1 MKKLLFLACLFCLGA
16 SAQNLSTSGTISAA
30 STANTCTATSCVYY
44 QLPSGATWVTLQ
56 IGGTWSGSV
65 GVYSITSQNAT
76 YQNLNSQT
84 WTQQANLT
92 ANGTWAIAAG
102 NSTFI
107 LVQSSSFSSGKANIT
122 MTASSTG
129 SPLINPIL
137 AGNLTVSGISQATAS
152 TSSQCWSTQGGVAS
166 CGYGPG
172 TVIPISSGGTGATT
186 AAQALTNLGALPL
199 AGGTMTGPLNLDVP
213 LAVGNGGTGGNNQT
227 SAFNNIVAPG
237 GTITGTLNL
246 TTPLSIPNGGSGQ
259 NNANAAMTAFGIT
272 QTGTVGTSSQLD
284 TFPGSVAATKAASAS
299 EIYGSFQQPVTQATG
314 AYPENMPA
322 FHTAARGRYDTLWG
336 PLIQSTDFKQPESL
350 PNYAFGTM
358 VASGYDLGN
367 DIQTPVGIEIAP
379 TGSTGAQTW
388 SALISHQMVQTSY
401 EVATVKLVHV
411 AKYSG
416 TGSVQTFVTAFVSQS
431 QWVEAVYNEN
441 GNTLSISINGGG
453 TMLTGLGSVNS
464 PYPLESGDRLSL
476 VYNGPFAYA
485 VLTKSYGA
493 RVISTPAWLAGYG
506 GFDLRILTNL
516 VNTPWFWGFGQM
528 SITAGNSSVFSDF
541 NVNEFG
547 GFGTRDYS
555 WVKYEDGTPY
565 YADGL
570 YYFLADVPGL
580 NDGTHSLFASTYQ
593 GVFSFDPL
601 TYKIARVGRL
611 LWQYDTTGGVTEIV
625 PDQAGQVVYD
635 RIHQQWMTVTVTF
648 GSVDN
653 DNVLT
658 IAGDIRYDNPLFG
671 THILDAT
678 TINMAGYTNEMWD
691 PQWVLVNGTWNIAA
705 TVSTT
710 TSGGTAISAPGLF
723 FAAEATPFTVT
734 SGSWIIPTSG
744 VSQEGTVIVNTGN
757 GTYRLLAGQTNSN
770 TIYSYS
776 LSPFAEVAT
785 FTVPHDTSIGSPA
798 QHADMISNY
807 NRGTLSDYFM
817 LGFGTDEINSI
828 TNSWGSYEVYLNGIN
843 GNLVGYGHDVSY
855 VSRSSHPKDVDVNT
869 TNLSA
874 PSIIGS
880 QYPNQVNLTGGK
892 FTTTTVAALGLTGGG
907 VGVQMVSDSTG
918 ISTQGQTCVGGST
931 TTALAVY
938 DGTAWRCFGMTP
950 PNLAAPTISSGFGTS
965 PSVYNTYTTPTSF
978 GFGIKAGSGSPT
990 SGVMAIPSPTTGAS
1004 WQCNASDPSNPYNQI
1019 PVPVATSTTLTI
1031 YNYTWSGAA
1040 VAWNTGDFIT
1050 ASCHQW

>member
-1 MKKLLFLACLFCLGA
+1 MKKIVCVAFFLLSFLSAFAQTSGSTPPPPPVCGSTNAGQIYTNTGTSPATVYTCSYYNLAWQWIVNPSYGGLVSYPTVPATCSGSLPVFLAGWPNTLLYVCQNGIPVPMNGSALPNELTFASTGGA
-16 SAQNLSTSGTISAA
+16 SPGTAYNGSSAVTISASSLGA
-30 STANTCTATSCVYY
+30 VPLSDFPVSVAN
-44 QLPSGATWVTLQ
+44 
-56 IGGTWSGSV
+56 
-65 GVYSITSQNAT
+65 
-76 YQNLNSQT
+76 
-84 WTQQANLT
+84 
-92 ANGTWAIAAG
+92 
-102 NSTFI
+102 
-107 LVQSSSFSSGKANIT
+107 
-122 MTASSTG
+122 
-129 SPLINPIL
+129 
-137 AGNLTVSGISQATAS
+137 
-152 TSSQCWSTQGGVAS
+152 
-166 CGYGPG
+166 
-172 TVIPISSGGTGATT
+172 GGTGATT
-186 AAQALTNLGALPL
+186 FTPYAPLFGGTSSTSPMQSLSSLGTSGQALISGGSSALP
-199 AGGTMTGPLNLDVP
+199 AY
-213 LAVGNGGTGGNNQT
+213 
-227 SAFNNIVAPG
+227 
-237 GTITGTLNL
+237 GTLG
-246 TTPLSIPNGGSGQ
+246 IGGGGSGQ
-259 NNANAAMTAFGIT
+259 TTANAAMTAFGIT

-322 FHTAARGRYDTLWG
+322 FKTVARGRYDTLWG

-411 AKYSG
+411 AQYSG

-453 TMLTGLGSVNS
+453 TLLTGLGSVNS

-485 VLTKSYGA
+485 VLTKSYGV
-493 RVISTPAWLAGYG
+493 RVISTPVWLAGYG

-635 RIHQQWMTVTVTF
+635 RIHQQWMSVTVTF

-678 TINMAGYTNEMWD
+678 TISMAGYSNEMWD
-691 PQWVLVNGTWNIAA
+691 PQWVLINGTWNIAA

-710 TSGGTAISAPGLF
+710 TSGGTSISAPGLF
-723 FAAEATPFTVT
+723 FASQNTPFTVS
-734 SGSWIIPTSG
+734 SGSWIVPTSG

-874 PSIIGS
+874 PPIIGS

-1004 WQCNASDPSNPYNQI
+1004 WQCNASDPSNPSTQI